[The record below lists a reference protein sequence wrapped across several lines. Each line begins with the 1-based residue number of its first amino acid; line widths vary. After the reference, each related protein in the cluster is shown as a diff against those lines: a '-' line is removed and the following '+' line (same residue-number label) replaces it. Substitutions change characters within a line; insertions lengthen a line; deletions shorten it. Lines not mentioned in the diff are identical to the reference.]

1 MDLLRREPVEIWR
14 LLIPR
19 KQWLFAQ
26 DTDPSEFIFGY
37 RDKVYVVNE
46 DGSVIS
52 LPRPLHIERMSVVQL
67 LDLMVMGSGTF
78 DYDDNGIFDVGGV
91 LKDMGYMAAI
101 GSEKHDYQ
109 IEIVNT
115 LDPDKM
121 ISSYVLKGV
130 SFTFALYHAILRCH
144 ELNLKSD
151 GLFEHEVKEI
161 VKIEPRKY
169 KPKRYLH

>member
-1 MDLLRREPVEIWR
+1 MDLLRREPAEIWR

-19 KQWLFAQ
+19 KQWLFDQ

-52 LPRPLHIERMSVVQL
+52 LPKPLNLERMSVIQL
-67 LDLMVMGSGTF
+67 LDLMVMGTGTF
-78 DYDDNGIFDVGGV
+78 DYDDHGIFDVGGI
-91 LKDMGYMAAI
+91 LKDMGYMAPI
-101 GSEKHDYQ
+101 GMEKHNYRV
-109 IEIVNT
+109 EIVNT
-115 LDPDKM
+115 LDPDTM
-121 ISSYVLKGV
+121 NSYYVLKGV

-144 ELNLKSD
+144 ELNVKSD

-161 VKIEPRKY
+161 IKMEHRKHR
-169 KPKRYLH
+169 PKRYLH